1 MHSGLALV
9 LAAAMAL
16 LAVPVQVQAA
26 RDARCFVEP
35 FPRLLENHIANER
48 QCGLNNPHVINWVCE
63 PVHGLVPDAVLAEF
77 AAGSPAT
84 ATAPALVFPAQAG
97 PSSKPA
103 LARRQTEQRSSRA
116 AGLSGAA
123 ILGAVELLGRAA
135 SK

>member
-1 MHSGLALV
+1 MHSILALA

-16 LAVPVQVQAA
+16 LASPVQAA
-26 RDARCFVEP
+26 RNARCFVEP

-48 QCGLNNPHVINWVCE
+48 QCGLNNPHFINWVCE
-63 PVHGLVPDAVLAEF
+63 PVHSLIPDAVRAEF
-77 AAGSPAT
+77 AAGLPA
-84 ATAPALVFPAQAG
+84 AAPAPALVFPAQAG

-103 LARRQTEQRSSRA
+103 LAKRQTEQPSPRA
-116 AGLSGAA
+116 AGLAGAA